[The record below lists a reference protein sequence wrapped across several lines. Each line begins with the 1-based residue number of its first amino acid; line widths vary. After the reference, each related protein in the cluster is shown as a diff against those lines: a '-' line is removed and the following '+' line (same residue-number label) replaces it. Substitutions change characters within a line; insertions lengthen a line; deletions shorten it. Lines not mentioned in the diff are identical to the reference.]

1 MLPIFF
7 DIYNLHIFK
16 QKVYLQILTY
26 LNVPRI
32 PVKKPLENSW
42 RTTGC
47 VNGDLCNLFDWET
60 FIDKQKG
67 FKQSIY

>member
-16 QKVYLQILTY
+16 QTVYLQIFTY

-32 PVKKPLENSW
+32 PVKKPLENS
-42 RTTGC
+42 
-47 VNGDLCNLFDWET
+47 
-60 FIDKQKG
+60 
-67 FKQSIY
+67 